1 MFQPPNIVHCC
12 WLMLCWPSEWFL
24 EWDKCCWFMVKITQM
39 IWDTLCKYLL
49 VWAGDVILS
58 QPVKSVY
65 SRRAATSFSS
75 KSNPNPWVQASLPLL
90 LPPILTLIHESGGA
104 GPGRLD
110 WILHNHAVSKDHDSE
125 RKQSKSDFTLYFQHL
140 DLDYSLKYK
149 YLVFLNFT
157 ILRILH
163 RGEH

>member
-1 MFQPPNIVHCC
+1 MFQPPNIGHCY

-39 IWDTLCKYLL
+39 ILDTLCKYLL
-49 VWAGDVILS
+49 VWAGDVILP

-75 KSNPNPWVQASLPLL
+75 KSNPNPWVQASLPSSS
-90 LPPILTLIHESGGA
+90 LPFLHWYTSLVELDQVDWTGFYTIMLFPRTTIL
-104 GPGRLD
+104 
-110 WILHNHAVSKDHDSE
+110 

-157 ILRILH
+157 ILRILD